1 MSDVVKRRS
10 IDLLI
15 DQFWKNGYLTISRKF
30 GTYLPEPKRLGGF
43 EVDIIARYKKDYAI
57 GITLN
62 EDDLE
67 EDGLKERIKFLATR
81 QTKFTNKNVLLFV
94 GIPLYLKKK
103 FEHIISS
110 FSDYIVQNIRVH
122 PLTPEVKTITRNRK
136 ERALIN

>member
-1 MSDVVKRRS
+1 MLDLAKRRS
-10 IDLLI
+10 VELLI

-30 GTYLPEPKRLGGF
+30 GLYLPEPQRMGGF

-67 EDGLKERIKFLATR
+67 EEGLKERIKFLATR

-94 GIPLYLKKK
+94 GIQLYLKKK
-103 FEHIISS
+103 LEYIINSIG
-110 FSDYIVQNIRVH
+110 DDIAKNIKVQVFA
-122 PLTPEVKTITRNRK
+122 PEVKTVVRSRK
-136 ERALIN
+136 ERSLIN

>member
-10 IDLLI
+10 VDLLI
-15 DQFWKNGYLTISRKF
+15 DQFWKNGYLTVSRKF
-30 GTYLPEPKRLGGF
+30 GTYLPEPQRMGGF

-62 EDDLE
+62 EADLE
-67 EDGLKERIKFLATR
+67 DPGLKERINFLATR
-81 QTKFTNKNVLLFV
+81 QTKFTNKKVLLFV

-110 FSDYIVQNIRVH
+110 FDEDTIKNIKIQ
-122 PLTPEVKTITRNRK
+122 PITPEVKTTSRNRRDR
-136 ERALIN
+136 ELVN